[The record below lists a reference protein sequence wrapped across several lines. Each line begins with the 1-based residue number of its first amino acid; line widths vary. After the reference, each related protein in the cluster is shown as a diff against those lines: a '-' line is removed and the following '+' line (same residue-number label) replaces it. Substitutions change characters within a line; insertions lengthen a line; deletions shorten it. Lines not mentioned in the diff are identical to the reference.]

1 MNNHIIDNRSII
13 ILKDPILKGNNTIK
27 QTEKP
32 SPKGCGQRN
41 RKPDHC
47 KRCGAE
53 GRRRSWE
60 NKRYYGVYAC
70 KECLSMTDGK
80 AALLKIRREE
90 GQLDIIADY
99 QTTSKFR
106 INLLDKMF
114 RATTWCSED
123 YNYILVGHNIR
134 QFRFVAEEK
143 GINCKELDFTVEN
156 RRDMIEEE
164 INLLSG
170 TNSTLLLYPAKS
182 MLDTIKHLQERGNR
196 NVIVLANEETAEFWN
211 KNGVLP
217 IFPEELPKQRKK
229 RTKPLQNYGEGALS

>member
-1 MNNHIIDNRSII
+1 M
-13 ILKDPILKGNNTIK
+13 T
-27 QTEKP
+27 
-32 SPKGCGQRN
+32 

-47 KRCGAE
+47 RRCGAE

-60 NKRYYGVYAC
+60 NKRYYNVYAC

-80 AALLKIRREE
+80 AALLKIRREN

-114 RATTWCSED
+114 LATTWCSED

-134 QFRFVAEEK
+134 GFRFVAEEE
-143 GINCKELDFTVEN
+143 GISCKELDFTVKN
-156 RRDMIEEE
+156 RRDMIEEQ
-164 INLLSG
+164 INLLLG
-170 TNSTLLLYPAKS
+170 TNPTLLLYPAKS
-182 MLDTIKHLQERGNR
+182 ILDTIKHLQERGNR
-196 NVIVLANEETAEFWN
+196 DVIVLANEETKEFWN

-217 IFPEELPKQRKK
+217 ILPDELPKQRKK
-229 RTKPLQNYGEGALS
+229 RTKPLGSYGEEALSC

>member
-1 MNNHIIDNRSII
+1 MNNHIIYDRSII
-13 ILKDPILKGNNTIK
+13 VWKDTILKGNNTL
-27 QTEKP
+27 KP
-32 SPKGCGQRN
+32 AGLTPRN
-41 RKPDHC
+41 GGGHWSRKPDHC

-60 NKRYYGVYAC
+60 NKRHYGVYAC

-80 AALLKIRREE
+80 AALLKIRREN

-99 QTTSKFR
+99 QTTSKFG

-134 QFRFVAEEK
+134 GFRFVAEKK

-164 INLLSG
+164 INLLPG
-170 TNSTLLLYPAKS
+170 TNPTLLLYPAKS
-182 MLDTIKHLQERGNR
+182 MLDTIKDLQERGNR

-229 RTKPLQNYGEGALS
+229 RTKSLQNYVEEALS